1 MKEERKKNDL
11 QKLIQNKKQMAI
23 RTHIL
28 ITVSSPV
35 AQLVNNLPA
44 MQETPRGYKK
54 LDMTKP
60 LSLHFLLLII
70 TLNINGLNTPT
81 KRQTS

>member
-23 RTHIL
+23 THVL
-28 ITVSSPV
+28 ITGSSPV
-35 AQLVNNLPA
+35 AQLVNNPPA